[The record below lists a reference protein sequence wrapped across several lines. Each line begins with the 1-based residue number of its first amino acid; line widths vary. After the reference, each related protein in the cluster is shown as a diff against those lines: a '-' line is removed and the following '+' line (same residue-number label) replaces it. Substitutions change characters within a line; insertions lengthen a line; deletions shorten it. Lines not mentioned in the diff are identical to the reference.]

1 MKAPRAHV
9 VVLGLLSSIL
19 SPVVGLYQPSN
30 AQIDKSQSEI
40 RRGAA
45 TSAITLCTVCI
56 RAHVEFLASDALR
69 GRGSGTGD
77 ELIAATYAASELRA
91 YGIEP
96 ADADGSYL
104 QRANLLRYKFT
115 AAPQLKIAGSAST
128 PAVSFTYGPDF
139 QVIQLTQP
147 SFSGPLL
154 KVNADEEPFEIKS
167 GAVVLVTGRDKRQ
180 MRQKALSLAGQGAAG
195 AMAAFPEEP
204 EHFEGVGKEL
214 PNLPPQLEHTTGG
227 DLDGSVNVL
236 ELSAEA
242 ARLLQQMPDGT
253 MLHFQ
258 GAAAAEAGH
267 TWNAVGILRGSDP
280 KLRESAVL
288 LSAHIDHLGVGAPVH
303 GDNIYNGADD
313 DASGTSAVLE
323 LARVLGAGAR
333 PRRTVIF
340 AFFGSE
346 ETGGQGSTYF
356 SQHLPL
362 PLRQIAADLEFE
374 MIGRPDPALPD
385 DDLWLSGWERSTLGP
400 ALVAHGAHLVGDPHS
415 RQNFFARSD
424 NFVLAKK
431 GVVAQTLSSYGLHSD
446 YHQPSDDVA
455 HIDFKHMNAAIGS
468 ILQPINWL
476 VNSSFTPEWNK
487 GGRP

>member
-1 MKAPRAHV
+1 MNPPRGHL
-9 VVLGLLSSIL
+9 VVLGLLLSSL
-19 SPVVGLYQPSN
+19 SPVVSLSQRGE
-30 AQIDKSQSEI
+30 AQIDKPQSEI

-45 TSAITLCTVCI
+45 TSAITLCTICV
-56 RAHVEFLASDALR
+56 RAHVEFLASDALQ
-69 GRGSGTGD
+69 GRGSGTGN

-96 ADADGSYL
+96 AGANGGYL
-104 QRANLLRYKFT
+104 QRADLLRYKFT

-139 QVIQLTQP
+139 RVIQLTQP

-167 GAVVLVTGRDKRQ
+167 GTVVLVTGRDKRQ
-180 MRQKALSLAGQGAAG
+180 MRKKALSLAAQGAAG
-195 AMAAFPEEP
+195 AMVAFPDEP
-204 EHFEGVGKEL
+204 EHLEGLGKEL
-214 PNLPPQLEHTTGG
+214 PNLPPQLDHATGT

-236 ELSAEA
+236 ELSAEV

-258 GAAAAEAGH
+258 GVAVAEAGY
-267 TWNAVGILRGSDP
+267 TWNAVGILRGGDP

-288 LSAHIDHLGVGAPVH
+288 LSAHIDHLGVGTPVH

-323 LARVLGAGAR
+323 LARVLGAGPR

-362 PLRQIAADLEFE
+362 PLRQIITDLEFE

-385 DDLWLSGWERSTLGP
+385 NDLWLSGWERSTLGP
-400 ALVAHGAHLVGDPHS
+400 ALATHGAHVVGDPHS
-415 RQNFFARSD
+415 GQNFFSRSD
-424 NFVLAKK
+424 NFVLARK

-446 YHQPSDDVA
+446 YHQPSDDLA
-455 HIDFKHMNAAIGS
+455 HIDFKHMNAAIGMM
-468 ILQPINWL
+468 LQPVIWL